1 MKITV
6 VAVGKLKERYLKDG
20 IAEYSKRLSRFCNL
34 KLTEVQDEQAPESL
48 SAAQEEQ
55 IKKKEAAGIMSRLKE
70 GKLKEGRLKEG
81 TFLIALDVKG
91 KRKSSEEF
99 ASTLQSCFNSGRS
112 NITFVIGGS
121 IGIDAQLL
129 QKADLTLSLS
139 DMTFPH
145 QLTRLI
151 LLEQLYRAFKII
163 NGEAYHK

>member
-6 VAVGKLKERYLKDG
+6 VAVGRLKERYLKEG
-20 IAEYSKRLSRFCNL
+20 IAEYAKRLSRFCDL
-34 KLTEVQDEQAPESL
+34 QLLEAGDEQAPDSL

-70 GKLKEGRLKEG
+70 G
-81 TFLIALDVKG
+81 TFLIVLDIKG
-91 KRKSSEEF
+91 TRKTSEAFSSD
-99 ASTLQSCFNSGRS
+99 LQNCFTSGRS

-121 IGIDAQLL
+121 LGLDAELIR
-129 QKADLTLSLS
+129 KADLKLSLS

-151 LLEQLYRAFKII
+151 LLEQLFRAFKIM
-163 NGEAYHK
+163 NGETYHK